1 MTSPPC
7 QGLLLPV
14 TRHRSLMDQGLS
26 CPEVSCLESFT
37 CTRTNRVGRP
47 PLASRYTR
55 YRESMPGFDNS
66 LKESPTFPLNCRI
79 PDLLVQGA
87 IEFTIQMLTITS
99 RRKDKGTNEQT
110 NGAPPARCC
119 VPYMQACLLSSSGS
133 EGQDSP
139 KSNNATHPQSFT
151 HKCNNILRYVHGYQH
166 TPDVCQAFFFDNL
179 AIFFLK
185 RLVKG
190 WWHEPGVV
198 HMRGLVKYKIN
209 TFAHLLC

>member
-37 CTRTNRVGRP
+37 CTCTNRVGHP

-79 PDLLVQGA
+79 PDLLVQRA

-99 RRKDKGTNEQT
+99 RRKDKRTDERSTTCPLLRSLYASLSTLKLRQRR
-110 NGAPPARCC
+110 AR
-119 VPYMQACLLSSSGS
+119 
-133 EGQDSP
+133 
-139 KSNNATHPQSFT
+139 
-151 HKCNNILRYVHGYQH
+151 
-166 TPDVCQAFFFDNL
+166 L
-179 AIFFLK
+179 AEK
-185 RLVKG
+185 Q
-190 WWHEPGVV
+190 
-198 HMRGLVKYKIN
+198 
-209 TFAHLLC
+209 

>member
-1 MTSPPC
+1 MTSPLC

-26 CPEVSCLESFT
+26 CPEVSCLECT
-37 CTRTNRVGRP
+37 CTNRVGHP
-47 PLASRYTR
+47 PLASRYTW

-99 RRKDKGTNEQT
+99 RRKDKWTNEQT
-110 NGAPPARCC
+110 NGAPLARCC

-139 KSNNATHPQSFT
+139 KSNNATHLQSFT
-151 HKCNNILRYVHGYQH
+151 HKCNKILCYVHGYQH
-166 TPDVCQAFFFDNL
+166 TSDVYQTFFDNP
-179 AIFFLK
+179 ARFF
-185 RLVKG
+185 
-190 WWHEPGVV
+190 
-198 HMRGLVKYKIN
+198 
-209 TFAHLLC
+209 

>member
-37 CTRTNRVGRP
+37 FTRTNRVGRP

-55 YRESMPGFDNS
+55 YRDRESMPGFDNS

-139 KSNNATHPQSFT
+139 KTNNATHLQSFT
-151 HKCNNILRYVHGYQH
+151 HNATIYFVMCSVHGYQH
-166 TPDVCQAFFFDNL
+166 TSDVCQT
-179 AIFFLK
+179 FFLTTQQ
-185 RLVKG
+185 
-190 WWHEPGVV
+190 
-198 HMRGLVKYKIN
+198 Y
-209 TFAHLLC
+209 F